1 MAREFCY
8 TKDSTDDIKTSIYHP
23 SLVLCAQ
30 LENIVSRPAVDRL
43 LRLVHP
49 NVSGVTISV
58 HCQVTMQVLSLL
70 DLNISKQEETL
81 QASLHTQMTTIGFIC
96 QQKRHV
102 TESLAGS
109 SPDGHT
115 LVACIGKLPCRCG
128 STMFNGHN
136 VQYLRCVPGMEK
148 DNRTRRKR
156 KHFSSAS
163 LDCRAQGRVVG
174 IGCRWLLR
182 ASTNDA
188 IQT

>member
-1 MAREFCY
+1 MLIGLDGSAGVLFSI
-8 TKDSTDDIKTSIYHP
+8 DSTDDIKTSIYHP

-81 QASLHTQMTTIGFIC
+81 QASLHTQMSRAHQACHHPLPRNVLARSQYNNIFLATIGFIC

-109 SPDGHT
+109 SPVCKAACHHIPSDGMNKAEVSFCTGWSHT
-115 LVACIGKLPCRCG
+115 GGLHR
-128 STMFNGHN
+128 
-136 VQYLRCVPGMEK
+136 Q
-148 DNRTRRKR
+148 
-156 KHFSSAS
+156 AS
-163 LDCRAQGRVVG
+163 LS
-174 IGCRWLLR
+174 LR
-182 ASTNDA
+182 YFS
-188 IQT
+188 